1 MMTRSMTRIAEL
13 EKENEKLKMENET
26 LQRDNSFAITMIK
39 FYQQMEE
46 KFISEKKRDHDQ
58 SVEDSEG
65 VVHNGRGDF
74 FIFKKSGHSTSKT
87 LLTMTS

>member
-13 EKENEKLKMENET
+13 EKENEKLKKENET

-46 KFISEKKRDHDQ
+46 K
-58 SVEDSEG
+58 
-65 VVHNGRGDF
+65 NGRGDF
-74 FIFKKSGHSTSKT
+74 FIFKKSGHRTSKM
-87 LLTMTS
+87 LVTMTS